1 MKNILDKINRADEIQ
16 TNKVELGTHEVE
28 LALVDD
34 IKKLIQEAN
43 NNKNAYSIQAEL
55 TVQQLQKTKII
66 AQNWRD
72 SLNQAN
78 GKIIDLT
85 NSAKAIG
92 LDIPQEI
99 VAYKDIISK
108 GVKDATSYAD
118 TLKNMQSK
126 VPLK

>member
-1 MKNILDKINRADEIQ
+1 MNTKLNKIFKSFEDVKLESQ
-16 TNKVELGTHEVE
+16 EVE
-28 LALVDD
+28 LNIVADL
-34 IKKLIQEAN
+34 KKLIQEAN

-72 SLNQAN
+72 ILNQAN

-118 TLKNMQSK
+118 TLKNLQSK

>member
-1 MKNILDKINRADEIQ
+1 MNTRKTVYNKLFTE
-16 TNKVELGTHEVE
+16 KVELAKHEVE

-72 SLNQAN
+72 NLNQAN